1 VLDLQSLMLACA
13 HTTPSTTT
21 DVFQSDAMTPTHNT
35 TIAQLLLG
43 ADGVPES
50 SPSRTSLKADVLS
63 SAIRYM
69 RILCVQHFA

>member
-1 VLDLQSLMLACA
+1 
-13 HTTPSTTT
+13 
-21 DVFQSDAMTPTHNT
+21 MTPTHNT

-50 SPSRTSLKADVLS
+50 SPSRTSLKADVVS